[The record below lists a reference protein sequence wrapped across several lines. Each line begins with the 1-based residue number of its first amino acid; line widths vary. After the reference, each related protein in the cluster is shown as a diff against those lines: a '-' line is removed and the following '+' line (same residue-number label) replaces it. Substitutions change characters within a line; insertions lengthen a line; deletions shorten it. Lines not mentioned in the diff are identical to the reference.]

1 MLFDVLVLVFCFFFQ
16 LSPISQ
22 LTEGTIEAKDILGIY
37 SQFMRNCWAGW
48 PVGRVLKLRHTC
60 LLWYAKYSSS
70 RQSTLPFLRGH
81 RGRPC
86 VPARSRVRRGAGSH
100 HRCCAGRGGRG
111 VGSRS
116 TGHGAAAP
124 GAAAAL
130 VGPLL
135 LGRWV
140 TVIFVA
146 GAPTTFCFGSNSLML
161 IERWP
166 DFWCVLK
173 TLASVY
179 YLTLLTSLYHL

>member
-86 VPARSRVRRGAGSH
+86 VPARSRVR
-100 HRCCAGRGGRG
+100 G
-111 VGSRS
+111 VELAA
-116 TGHGAAAP
+116 TIAAAP
-124 GAAAAL
+124 GGEAAGWAAGARGM
-130 VGPLL
+130 GPLL
-135 LGRWV
+135 LGLLLLLWGRCSWAAGSRLFLWQEHRQRSV
-140 TVIFVA
+140 LGATVL
-146 GAPTTFCFGSNSLML
+146 C
-161 IERWP
+161 
-166 DFWCVLK
+166 
-173 TLASVY
+173 
-179 YLTLLTSLYHL
+179 